1 MGRIAL
7 VLMVVGLTACSI
19 ERALNRVDF
28 TSPYTIDSA
37 LVEKHNAMFVAD
49 LHADSLLW
57 NRDLSERG
65 SYGHVDV
72 PRALEGGVDFQVF
85 STVSKTPW
93 GLNMEANDDTTDMLV
108 ANSMIQGWPARTWT
122 SLLQRVLYQGQK
134 LERLQ
139 AQVGEQLRLVRYAE
153 DLSGVGESVEGT
165 PIIGATLATE
175 GGHVLEGKLEN
186 VQVLFDAGF
195 RSMGLVHFFD
205 NELGG
210 SAHGMQKGGLT
221 PFGTQVVAEMERLGL
236 IVDLAHASKQL
247 IEDVVRVAK
256 KPLLVSHTGVV
267 GTCPGPRN
275 LSDAQ
280 LKAIAATDGLIGLAL
295 FSPAICERSYVEAAR
310 TLKYTV
316 DLIGVRHV
324 ALGTDHDGAVP
335 VAYDVSGLPLLTGEL
350 LKRGMSEA
358 DVAAV
363 MGGNVRRFFA
373 ENLPR
378 RR

>member
-153 DLSGVGESVEGT
+153 DLSGVGEPVEGI

-221 PFGTQVVAEMERLGL
+221 PFGTQVVAEMERLGM

-350 LKRGMSEA
+350 LKLGMSEA

>member
-1 MGRIAL
+1 MRWIAL
-7 VLMVVGLTACSI
+7 LVAVLGLNACSI
-19 ERALNRVDF
+19 EWALNRTDF
-28 TSPYTIDSA
+28 VSPYTIDPA
-37 LVEKHNAMFVAD
+37 LVQKHNAMFVAD

-93 GLNMEANDDTTDMLV
+93 GLNMEANDDKTDMLV

-221 PFGTQVVAEMERLGL
+221 PFGTQVVAEMERLGM
-236 IVDLAHASKQL
+236 IVDLAHASKPL
-247 IEDVVRVAK
+247 IEDVVSVAK

-350 LKRGMSEA
+350 LKLGMSEA

-373 ENLPR
+373 ENLPHR
-378 RR
+378 R